1 MIRAEHLT
9 VKVGDFCL
17 REISLQIEKGE
28 YFVLLGPSGAGKS
41 VLLET
46 LMGLHKISK
55 GRILLDGKDITHL
68 LPERRGIAY
77 VPQDLA
83 LFPHLNVKENILYG
97 IRERKVDVTDG
108 MKRLKELAEFL
119 GIQDLLERSS
129 PQTLSIGEMQRV
141 AIARALIVEPKI
153 IFLDEPFSSID
164 GYLKRQLQIK
174 LREINSRYGVTIFH
188 VTHDREEAYILGEKI
203 GVLINGRIQ
212 QIGTRDDLYYRP
224 KTLDVAKFMLNQNI
238 FLGKVVEKDENDGE
252 IIIDNG
258 QMLIRA
264 HNRDN
269 ISIGE
274 RVYFGIRPEEVMVI
288 RPDRPLGDQVRH
300 NILDG
305 EVVQIFEKGGS
316 HIVIFMSQDLNE
328 PIELDV
334 PNCAYRD
341 MRIQIGSNIRVAL
354 KKSAIWI
361 LPEMGGMG
369 GIQCF

>member
-1 MIRAEHLT
+1 MIIAENLT

-17 REISLQIEKGE
+17 EEISLEIGKGE

-41 VLLET
+41 VLMET
-46 LMGLHKISK
+46 LMGLYRISK
-55 GRILLDGKDITHL
+55 GRVMLDGKDITHL
-68 LPERRGIAY
+68 LPEERGIAY

-83 LFPHLNVKENILYG
+83 LFPHLNIKENILYG
-97 IRERKVDVTDG
+97 VKERKMDMAGG

-119 GIQDLLERSS
+119 GIQNLLGRSF

-141 AIARALIVEPKI
+141 AIARALMVKPKM

-174 LREINSRYGVTIFH
+174 LREINSRYEVTIFH

-203 GVLINGRIQ
+203 GVLINGGIQ

-224 KTLDVAKFMLNQNI
+224 QTLDVARFMLNQNI
-238 FLGKVVEKDENDGE
+238 FCGKVVAKDESNEE
-252 IIIDNG
+252 IIVDNG
-258 QMLIRA
+258 QMLINA

-269 ISIGE
+269 ISTGE

-288 RPDRPLGDQVRH
+288 RPDRPLGDQVKH

-316 HIVIFMSQDLNE
+316 HIVIFMAHGLNE

-341 MRIQIGSNIRVAL
+341 MKIQVGSNIRVAL
-354 KKSAIWI
+354 KKSAIWV
-361 LPEMGGMG
+361 LPGMDGMG
-369 GIQCF
+369 KVQCS